1 MDEVHRPCNLSLALP
16 YYQNSGYSGGRG
28 GGKDGQGREHREQ
41 SKPHFSMPVWS
52 ELGRG
57 EAVNSDP
64 IELVNTL
71 KFNTSWKQGSLRMGE
86 VTWLSTFK
94 QISTTKVLSLG

>member
-1 MDEVHRPCNLSLALP
+1 MDEVRRPRNLSLALP
-16 YYQNSGYSGGRG
+16 YYQNSGYSGGG

-57 EAVNSDP
+57 EVVNFHP

-71 KFNTSWKQGSLRMGE
+71 KFSTSWKQGSLRMGK
-86 VTWLSTFK
+86 VTWLTPSNRSPLMFFP
-94 QISTTKVLSLG
+94 